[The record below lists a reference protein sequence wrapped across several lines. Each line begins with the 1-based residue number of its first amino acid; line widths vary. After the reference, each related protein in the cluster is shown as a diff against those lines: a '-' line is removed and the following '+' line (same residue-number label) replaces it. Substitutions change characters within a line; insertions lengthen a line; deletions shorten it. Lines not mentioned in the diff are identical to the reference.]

1 MDSAIL
7 RVNDQPPKE
16 WNVFREGKKTDALI
30 LQIEHR
36 FLLIEIRGQRVRD
49 LDIATLKRYGGFGEN
64 RRERSTGKSA
74 GHFGFDFSRYW
85 TRRCESIFK
94 LTAESRTV
102 DLELPQWINRGV
114 TY

>member
-30 LQIEHR
+30 LQIEQR

-49 LDIATLKRYGGFGEN
+49 LDIATLKHTED
-64 RRERSTGKSA
+64 SVKTDAKDPQGKVLATSDWIFRDIGPA
-74 GHFGFDFSRYW
+74 LRIHFQ
-85 TRRCESIFK
+85 